1 MMKYGLRRQNSDDM
15 HKIVLFLLILLSF
28 CSCNSTLNNNP
39 TISEIDTLIK
49 IEKLSDRVVVVR
61 LGWDAV
67 TAISTKKGM
76 VVIDAGISN
85 SVTARY
91 RALIEKG
98 FRRNDFAFL
107 INTHSHPDH
116 VGGNQV
122 FSDAIIIGHDSIVPE
137 MDRYWKNID
146 KIRTGLQKTALDY
159 SDQLKKLGREDKDY
173 ITVRT
178 QNLRYK
184 AALHDLSKDRI
195 VTKPSVTFSDMMSLD
210 MGDITFD
217 LIYFGK
223 AHSASDIMVYIPEE
237 QLLMTGDLFSP
248 GGRTWLGE
256 AEKEDMERWNKTLD
270 WLTDRTY
277 KISIVISGHGEI
289 MTYSDLEAFR
299 NRIIERANQFSEKT
313 PH

>member
-1 MMKYGLRRQNSDDM
+1 MTKYGLKMQNSDEM
-15 HKIVLFLLILLSF
+15 HRIVFIFLVLLSF
-28 CSCNSTLNNNP
+28 CDCNTSKNSKV

-49 IEKLSDRVVVVR
+49 IEKLSDRVMVVR

-67 TAISTKKGM
+67 TAISTRKGI

-85 SVTARY
+85 SVSSRY
-91 RALIEKG
+91 RAIIEKE

-137 MDRYWKNID
+137 MDRYWKNIE
-146 KIRTGLQKTALDY
+146 KIKTGLQKTARDY
-159 SDQLKKLGREDKDY
+159 SDQLKQLSREDKEY
-173 ITVRT
+173 IMVLT

-184 AALHDLSKDRI
+184 SAWDDLSEDRM
-195 VTKPSVTFSDMMSLD
+195 VTKPSITFSDMMNLNL
-210 MGDITFD
+210 GDINFN

-248 GGRTWLGE
+248 GGRSWLGD
-256 AEKEDMERWNKTLD
+256 AEKADIERWNYTLD
-270 WLTDRTY
+270 WIMDGTRN
-277 KISIVISGHGEI
+277 IRNIISGHGEI
-289 MTYSDLEAFR
+289 MAFNDLETFR
-299 NRIIERANQFSEKT
+299 NHIKERLIQL
-313 PH
+313 P